1 MTAEGNVADTG
12 ILEEARGLI
21 QRGLAKEKCEALEIL
36 MQNAKCERDSVKIQK
51 IKATQKSE
59 GCRRRRRQ

>member
-21 QRGLAKEKCEALEIL
+21 QSGLATTICEALDIL
-36 MQNAKCERDSVKIQK
+36 IKNAKGDSVKIQK

>member
-21 QRGLAKEKCEALEIL
+21 QRGLATTIREALDIL
-36 MQNAKCERDSVKIQK
+36 IKNAKRERDSVKIQK
-51 IKATQKSE
+51 IKVTQKSE